1 MTDHAI
7 LCKKGRYSILAK
19 SHELP
24 LRDGSITKLHLVQ
37 EQGQEEP
44 ARFLRAI
51 ANDVA
56 GTFVFD
62 VRDLARCLDLE
73 IRQLPARDT
82 LGVITLTLR
91 QFYTNAAALRCKIIE
106 QCLVS
111 FRDVMD
117 QQVAA

>member
-7 LCKKGRYSILAK
+7 LCAKGRYSILTK

-24 LRDGSITKLHLVQ
+24 LRDGSITKLHLVL

-51 ANDVA
+51 AHDVA

-62 VRDLARCLDLE
+62 VRDLAKCLDLE

-82 LGVITLTLR
+82 LGVISLTLR
-91 QFYTNAAALRCKIIE
+91 QVCTSAAELRCKVIE
-106 QCLVS
+106 HSLVS
-111 FRDVMD
+111 FRDMFD